1 MTVRMINMK
10 NSVYQPL
17 SESSRIFLKLKKVY
31 RYRLKKVSEMSDT
44 EIIQACHSYVEE
56 NLLNEE
62 WEDFRERNEGN
73 INFDASQQ

>member
-1 MTVRMINMK
+1 MK
-10 NSVYQPL
+10 NCVYQPL
-17 SESSRIFLKLKKVY
+17 SDSSRKFLKLKKVY

-56 NLLNEE
+56 NCLNEE

-73 INFDASQQ
+73 INFDVSQL